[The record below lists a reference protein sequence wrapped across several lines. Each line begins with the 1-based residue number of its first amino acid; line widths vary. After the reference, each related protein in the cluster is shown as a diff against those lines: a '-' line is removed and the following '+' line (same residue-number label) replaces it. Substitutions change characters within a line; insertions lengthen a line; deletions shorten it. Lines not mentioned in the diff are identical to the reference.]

1 MSLNWKNIDRRLE
14 TGLIFLC
21 CIVGIGSI
29 LFGSLS
35 GSNYGYHFIVI
46 GILALILVL
55 IHKGKDGSWPKGKW
69 HTFFIPPFKIRCR
82 FPGR

>member
-1 MSLNWKNIDRRLE
+1 MPLNWKNIDRRLE

-21 CIVGIGSI
+21 YTLGIGSI

-55 IHKGKDGSWPKGKW
+55 IQ
-69 HTFFIPPFKIRCR
+69 TARRMVQYIENTRV
-82 FPGR
+82 